1 MTATRVITNT
11 YALQISN
18 IEYTADG
25 EFATVREIWFGT
37 GCIATRNKIRYKK
50 GGRAYIMKHCTRY
63 FLEEFIR
70 DNMQKNAAG
79 DNLAAEFLS

>member
-1 MTATRVITNT
+1 MTATRTICNT

-25 EFATVREIWFGT
+25 EFAIVRELGFGSEHVT
-37 GCIATRNKIRYKK
+37 TRNKIRYNK

-63 FLEEFIR
+63 FLDEFIR
-70 DNMQKNAAG
+70 DNM
-79 DNLAAEFLS
+79 

>member
-1 MTATRVITNT
+1 MTATHTICNT

-25 EFATVREIWFGT
+25 EFATVRELGLGSERAT
-37 GCIATRNKIRYKK
+37 TRNKIRYNK

-63 FLEEFIR
+63 YLDEFIR
-70 DNMQKNAAG
+70 DNM
-79 DNLAAEFLS
+79 